1 MPNTEFLVDKFLL
14 VLLICFFCIIPLPLA
29 TMISDDKSTVSL
41 FENSLFVKNSFY
53 PLAFKNLF
61 LALFFE
67 SWIMMCPIFAFLS
80 LSYLGFVYLLGC
92 IG

>member
-1 MPNTEFLVDKFLL
+1 
-14 VLLICFFCIIPLPLA
+14 
-29 TMISDDKSTVSL
+29 MISDDKSTVSL

-61 LALFFE
+61 LALYFE
-67 SWIMMCPIFAFLS
+67 SWIMMCPIFVFLS

-92 IG
+92 VG